1 MPKCFRLVI
10 AVMLLAASGVLLVA
24 QERGRVA
31 SPSGLKCDRNDVT
44 LYDGKVLVYRRRK
57 GSTFL
62 RIRTNFDTTEEV
74 IIRHP
79 GATDASKFYR
89 LNGQPFL
96 RGDWSKIEKRRGVLK
111 AGMRANVWV
120 CRGNPSV
127 QPMVDW
133 QPDDTGSN
141 PRSR

>member
-1 MPKCFRLVI
+1 MRKFFSFTT
-10 AVMLLAASGVLLVA
+10 AGLLLSASYASLIA

-31 SPSGLKCDRNDVT
+31 APSELKCDRNDLT
-44 LYDGKVLVYRRRK
+44 LYDGKILAYRRRK

-79 GATDASKFYR
+79 GTTDPSKFYR
-89 LNGQPFL
+89 LNGQPFV
-96 RGDWSKIEKRRGVLK
+96 RSDWSKIERRAKVLK
-111 AGMRANVWV
+111 TGMRANVWV
-120 CRGNPSV
+120 CRGDPSI

-133 QPDDTGSN
+133 QPDDTGAI